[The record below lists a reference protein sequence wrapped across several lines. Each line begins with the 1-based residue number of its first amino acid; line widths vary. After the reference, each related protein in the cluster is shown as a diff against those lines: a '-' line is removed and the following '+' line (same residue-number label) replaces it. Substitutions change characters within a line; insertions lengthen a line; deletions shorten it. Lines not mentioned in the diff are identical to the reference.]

1 MKDNSVISRSVK
13 QLEKE
18 IYRSS
23 SLFDEINQLTS
34 SLKEIEKQ
42 ARNLEELT
50 EKDPKL
56 NSAFQKEMKGKEV
69 IDKFKELQDNLLSL
83 RKELKKSEDPGFR
96 TDIFLENYRTKKEY
110 AFKSS
115 NSAFNFLDKF
125 LHSTNQ
131 SHVFFGPRLLGLV
144 DLNVLGAQ
152 FKLAKVSPNYLKV
165 PAKKLEKVISFLQ
178 ENFKPINYVVEAK
191 ETRFEFV
198 NLRQVTVKTTPDKL
212 RRLDALSKLVE

>member
-1 MKDNSVISRSVK
+1 MKENSVISRSVK

-23 SLFDEINQLTS
+23 SLFDEINQLTD

-56 NSAFQKEMKGKEV
+56 NSAFQKEMKDKEV
-69 IDKFKELQDNLLSL
+69 IDKFKQLQSNLLKL
-83 RKELKKSEDPGFR
+83 RKDLKKSEDPGFR
-96 TDIFLENYRTKKEY
+96 TDIFLENYRTKKQY

-115 NSAFNFLDKF
+115 KIGFKFLDKF

-131 SHVFFGPRLLGLV
+131 SHVFFGPRLIGLV

-152 FKLAKVSPNYLKV
+152 FKLEKVSPNYVKV
-165 PAKKLEKVISFLQ
+165 PTSRLEKVVSFLQ
-178 ENFKPINYVVEAK
+178 ENFKPFSYVVEAK
-191 ETRFEFV
+191 ETRFEFIDP
-198 NLRQVTVKTTPDKL
+198 RQLTVKTSPEKI